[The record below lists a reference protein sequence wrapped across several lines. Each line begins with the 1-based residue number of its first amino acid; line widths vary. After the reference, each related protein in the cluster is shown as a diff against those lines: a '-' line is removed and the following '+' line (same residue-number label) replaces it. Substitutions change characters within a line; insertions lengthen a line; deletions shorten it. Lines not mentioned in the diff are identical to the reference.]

1 MKIKV
6 VNSKKFLDNIA
17 LDSNEDY
24 TNIEFDVLA
33 IRDRY
38 MQTIWS
44 FHQIGKKTFLILIEI
59 SLGIKHFFWCNESS
73 SVDVIGV
80 QPDNW
85 VNVKKFKYS
94 FDIDILIYKKLRCPN
109 WMIQEKT
116 FFYDTIM
123 NTDRALET
131 FSNNKKES

>member
-6 VNSKKFLDNIA
+6 VNSDKFTENNNVPSAD
-17 LDSNEDY
+17 DF
-24 TNIEFDVLA
+24 TNTEHEVYA
-33 IRDRY
+33 
-38 MQTIWS
+38 TWKNKV
-44 FHQIGKKTFLILIEI
+44 IGKKTYLILIKLSNGRE
-59 SLGIKHFFWCNESS
+59 LFVWCKEDSS
-73 SVDVIGV
+73 IITLETG
-80 QPDNW
+80 QNDNW
-85 VNVKKFKYS
+85 VTTDKFIFETY
-94 FDIDILIYKKLRCPN
+94 IERLKLKRIQCPL